1 MVASLNAA
9 ATGTLPLTEN
19 GILSRRPYISNS
31 GKYAGHPVVAVNTG
45 RHDASGQP
53 IYGEKPI
60 HGNAT
65 LRKDEWIDL
74 EDQIIDAARE
84 RLVVVN
90 DLMNAGLTYNVGGL
104 GTIISEFEAGSEMTD
119 ADISMTGRSRAEMD
133 RQEFDLQGVPIPV
146 IHKEFSIDERM
157 LLASRQRGAD
167 LETTGGAEAAR
178 SVARTTERMMF
189 EGASINAKGASQ
201 YTVYGLRTFPGRA
214 TYEIADWSDQANV
227 TNEDILADI
236 LAMIQKMET
245 EERSYGPFNLYI
257 PAAYS
262 FRFRQDFKAAVS
274 GTLMERVMAEEK
286 INAVRTAD
294 MQTTGNVSMVEM
306 VRRVWDLAIASDIV
320 TVQEDSRFGWSNE
333 FQVYAAWA
341 PRFKQDAE
349 GRVGVMHGSTA

>member
-1 MVASLNAA
+1 MSKMTA
-9 ATGTLPLTEN
+9 ATAGTLPLTEN

-31 GKYAGHPVVAVNTG
+31 GRYAGQPVVAVNTG
-45 RHDASGQP
+45 KEDASGQP
-53 IYGEKPI
+53 VYGEKPI

-74 EDQIIDAARE
+74 EDQIITAARE

-104 GTIISEFEAGSEMTD
+104 GTIVSEFEAGSEMDD

-133 RQEFDLQGVPIPV
+133 RQEFSLQGVPIPV

-167 LETTGGAEAAR
+167 LETTGGEEASR
-178 SVARTTERMMF
+178 SVARRSERMIF
-189 EGASINAKGASQ
+189 EGAEITAKGSSA
-201 YTVYGLRTFPGRA
+201 YTIHGLRTFPGRA
-214 TYEIADWSDQANV
+214 TYTISDWSDTANV
-227 TNEDILADI
+227 TNEDILADV
-236 LAMIQKMET
+236 LAMIQQMET
-245 EERSYGPFNLYI
+245 QERSYGPFNLYI
-257 PAAYS
+257 PAEYS

-274 GTLMERVMAEEK
+274 GTLMQRVLAEEK

-294 MQTTGNVSMVEM
+294 MQADGNVSMVEM
-306 VRRVWDLAIASDIV
+306 VRRVWDLAVASDIV
-320 TVQEDSRFGWSNE
+320 TVQDDSRFGWSNE

-341 PRFKQDAE
+341 PRFKQDAD